1 MYFPATEKTLPAFK
15 HALLAVALLGAPFA
29 VQADAA
35 ADYNEGLAAYR
46 KGDVTGAM
54 SPLKRAADGGIAEAQ
69 ALYGTLLD
77 SAELDDEAQGYLLKA
92 AGQGN
97 ADGQYGLAKMYL
109 TGEAKAPD
117 EREVARLIR
126 AAVAQE
132 HPAATIS
139 LALAYTRKDARFG
152 ADALTPE
159 TGPLLLKAAELGDV
173 NAIESVSTAYRIGDY
188 GLPVDAAKADQW
200 STRLAEIRGVKPGAR
215 KK

>member
-1 MYFPATEKTLPAFK
+1 MYFPVTEKTLPAFK
-15 HALLAVALLGAPFA
+15 HLFLALALFGAPFA

-35 ADYNEGLAAYR
+35 ADYEEGLAAYR
-46 KGDVTGAM
+46 KGDVTGSM

-77 SAELDDEAQGYLLKA
+77 SAELDEEALAYLLRA
-92 AGQGN
+92 VERGN

-117 EREVARLIR
+117 ERDIARLMR
-126 AAVAQE
+126 AAAAQE

-152 ADALTPE
+152 ADEITPE
-159 TGPLLLKAAELGDV
+159 TAPLLLKAAELGDI
-173 NAIESVSTAYRIGDY
+173 NAIETVSSAYRSGNY

-200 STRLAEIRGVKPGAR
+200 DARLAEIRGVKPGAR

>member
-1 MYFPATEKTLPAFK
+1 MYFPVTEKSLPAFK
-15 HALLAVALLGAPFA
+15 HVLLALALLAAPLGA
-29 VQADAA
+29 QADAA
-35 ADYNEGLAAYR
+35 ADYDEGLAAYR
-46 KGDVTGAM
+46 KGDVTGSMA
-54 SPLKRAADGGIAEAQ
+54 PLKRAADGGIPEAQ

-77 SAELDDEAQGYLLKA
+77 SAELDEEAHAYLLKA
-92 AGQGN
+92 AERGN

-117 EREVARLIR
+117 EREIARLIR
-126 AAVAQE
+126 AAATQQ

-152 ADALTPE
+152 ADAITPE
-159 TGPLLLKAAELGDV
+159 TGPLLLKAAELGDI
-173 NAIESVSTAYRIGDY
+173 NAIEAVSTGYRTGDY

-200 STRLAEIRGVKPGAR
+200 SARLAEIRGIKPGAR